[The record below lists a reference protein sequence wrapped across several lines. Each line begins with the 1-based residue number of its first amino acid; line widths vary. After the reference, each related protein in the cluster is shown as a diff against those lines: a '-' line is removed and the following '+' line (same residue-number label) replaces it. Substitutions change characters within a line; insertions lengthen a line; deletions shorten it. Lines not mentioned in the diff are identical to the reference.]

1 MWDVFRNIADFDHD
15 NTITQEEFLT
25 GFIVHALR
33 LPCSTTHGL
42 AGGTP
47 NVFEQLKNATE
58 GLNRGLR
65 AQIRQLAWAM
75 QAKGA
80 AGWGALCQ
88 VPC

>member
-1 MWDVFRNIADFDHD
+1 MWGVFRIIADFDHD

-25 GFIVHALR
+25 GFVVLALR
-33 LPCSTTHGL
+33 MPCSTTHGL

-47 NVFEQLKNATE
+47 NVYEQLKNATE

-65 AQIRQLAWAM
+65 ARVRELAQAM

-80 AGWGALCQ
+80 KGWDALCQ
-88 VPC
+88 VP